1 MDSHL
6 TCSSD
11 LGFQAI
17 CNTDTDSCKTCS
29 SDLGFQATRST
40 DTDSHLTCTTDTDS
54 HLTCTTDT
62 DSHLTCSTDTGFQAT
77 CSTDTDS
84 HLTCSSDTGF
94 QATCSTDTDS
104 RVTCSKKIVN
114 CMKLQG
120 FSFAE
125 RRRRYMSAVTTVE
138 QTMILKG
145 SNNERL
151 TNADSM
157 ATTSFMH
164 TSVSFSL
171 VLSPTVVTALVYFLL
186 FSVSDSIS
194 TL

>member
-6 TCSSD
+6 ICSSD

-29 SDLGFQATRST
+29 SDSGFQATRST
-40 DTDSHLTCTTDTDS
+40 
-54 HLTCTTDT
+54 
-62 DSHLTCSTDTGFQAT
+62 G
-77 CSTDTDS
+77 TDS
-84 HLTCSSDTGF
+84 HLTCSSDTGFQATCGTDTGF

-138 QTMILKG
+138 QTMIPRH

-151 TNADSM
+151 TNVDSM

-171 VLSPTVVTALVYFLL
+171 VLSPTVVTALIYFLL
-186 FSVSDSIS
+186 LSVSDSIS